1 MTRSITALTIVL
13 VVVLLVVG
21 CAPPVT
27 PVAAPEDTHLRMGLL
42 PILDVIPFFVAEQQG
57 YFEEQGITVELIP
70 VKSAQERDTLMQTG
84 QIDGQLNDLISTA
97 IFNKEQPKIKVVY
110 TARKAYPNAPQFRIL
125 AAPDTD
131 LQTPADLKGVPIGVS
146 QNTIIEYIT
155 QRLLE
160 AEGLSRDEIVFTE
173 VTAIPVRFE
182 LLMNGQLQAATLPD
196 PLAQGAIAG
205 GARLIVDDAAHT
217 EWSQSVLSFS
227 VEALQQKPNTVRK
240 FLIAWEK
247 AVQDINADPAAYQD
261 LLIEKGRVPKSI
273 QGTYTMPPFP
283 VGEVP
288 SEAQF
293 ADVVQWLQE
302 KGLVDRDIPYEELVD
317 ASFLPGK

>member
-1 MTRSITALTIVL
+1 MRRWFLIGLWSVL
-13 VVVLLVVG
+13 VLAG
-21 CAPPVT
+21 CVPPTT
-27 PVAAPEDTHLRMGLL
+27 PVAPAEEASLRMGLL
-42 PILDVIPFFVAEQQG
+42 PILDVIPFFVAEQKG

-97 IFNKEQPKIKVVY
+97 IFNKDRPKIKVVY

-125 AAPDTD
+125 AAPGTE

-160 AEGLSRDEIVFTE
+160 AEGLRREEIVFTE

-227 VEALQQKPNTVRK
+227 VEALRRKPNTVRK

-247 AVQDINADPAAYQD
+247 AVRDINADPAAYRD

-283 VGEVP
+283 VGEIP

-293 ADVVQWLQE
+293 ADVVQWLRE

-317 ASFLPGK
+317 TSFLPGE